1 LGGGGHVEPGV
12 PGRGAWG
19 AGPWSLE
26 EIHKPGEL
34 LRQCLP
40 PVEVG
45 GNGRTLSPGG
55 RLQCRAAG
63 VGNLNPKLAPILR
76 VSRPRDQPRVLE
88 PGKDAAER
96 LALDMN
102 SCGELFLVHRAGC
115 HGFQR
120 DDGGTRQPQWRQGI
134 VVEALH

>member
-1 LGGGGHVEPGV
+1 MGKGGHVEPGV
-12 PGRGAWG
+12 PGRGALG

-34 LRQCLP
+34 LRQGLP

-45 GNGRTLSPGG
+45 RNGCALSLRGC
-55 RLQCRAAG
+55 LQCGCAG
-63 VGNLNPKLAPILR
+63 VGNLDLKLAPIVR
-76 VSRPRDQPRVLE
+76 VARPGDETRVLE

-102 SCGELFLVHRAGC
+102 SCGELFLVHGAGS
-115 HGFQR
+115 HGFQC
-120 DDGGTRQPQWRQGI
+120 DDGGTRQSQWRQGI